1 MALPSSSKQG
11 AGFEADQAFMGY
23 LAIVLDT
30 PGLPRTFSQGENDA
44 H

>member
-1 MALPSSSKQG
+1 
-11 AGFEADQAFMGY
+11 MGY

-30 PGLPRTFSQGENDA
+30 PGLPRTSSIGENDA